1 MQGSRPDLKG
11 KLMKRREFIALLAG
25 LAAARPFVAHSQPAD
40 RIRLVGV
47 LMTTGE
53 NDPVSQARL
62 TAFRDA
68 FQELGW
74 TEGRN
79 VRFEMRWSRG
89 DINRVRTFA
98 AELVKLAPDVIL
110 SYGTSAIAALK
121 PTTQSIPIV
130 FVVVNDPVAQGFI
143 PSVAHPGGT
152 ITGFSFLDYSM
163 IGKALGLL
171 KEMAPSVSRIGFM
184 FNPDDY
190 PYYEVY
196 LRSLQ
201 DQRHALSLDV
211 TAMRVHTDA
220 EIEAAITLL
229 AAEPGGGILAAPS
242 PFNAVHRQVIIE
254 KTMQRRLPVVVDS
267 REAVAKGGL
276 MSYAPDQTDIFRRSA
291 SYVNRILKG
300 ANPGDL
306 PVQAPIKF
314 EFVINLKTAKTLG
327 LTVSPNLLAIA
338 DEVIE

>member
-1 MQGSRPDLKG
+1 
-11 KLMKRREFIALLAG
+11 MKRREFVALLAG
-25 LAAARPFVAHSQPAD
+25 LVAARPFVAHSQPAD
-40 RIRLVGV
+40 QSRLVGV
-47 LMTTGE
+47 LMAAGE
-53 NDPVSQARL
+53 NDLVSQARL

-74 TEGRN
+74 TEGHN
-79 VRFEMRWSRG
+79 VRFEVRWSRG

-121 PTTQSIPIV
+121 PATHSIPIV
-130 FVVVNDPVAQGFI
+130 FVVVNDPVAQGFV
-143 PSVAHPGGT
+143 PSVGHPGGN

-171 KEMAPSVSRIGFM
+171 KEIAPSVTRIGFM

-190 PYYEVY
+190 SYYEVY

-201 DQRHALSLDV
+201 EQRQALSLDV

-220 EIEAAITLL
+220 EIEGAITPF
-229 AAEPGGGILAAPS
+229 AAEPGGGLIAAPS
-242 PFNAVHRQVIIE
+242 SFNGVHRQAIIE
-254 KTMQRRLPVVVDS
+254 QTMRRRLPAVLDS
-267 REAVAKGGL
+267 REAVAEGGL

-291 SYVNRILKG
+291 SYVDRILRG
-300 ANPGDL
+300 ANPSDL

-314 EFVINLKTAKTLG
+314 EFVINLKIAKTLG
-327 LTVSPNLLAIA
+327 ITVSPNLHAIA